1 MAPKITLY
9 TSHLCP
15 WAHRSQI
22 ALRELGLEFDT
33 VIIDLSVPR
42 TPEYLA
48 VNPRGLVPSLSY
60 DGTIL
65 TESGLISQFLLDSH
79 PSHLVKTSS
88 EPGGALQRFQLGF
101 FVDTYF
107 TKAHPNLQTAI
118 TSLGEEKNAAAT
130 KYTDAI
136 IKEVEPLLSDAAP
149 FFGGSSRLTLAE
161 VCETP
166 LTLSRNLNFVQL
178 LILLLA
184 CRYKPHPLSFVHSH
198 LPNTKNYFQSPSK
211 QPSKQRLPTS
221 GSGHRQLVPRKV
233 SPQYGTRMLS

>member
-107 TKAHPNLQTAI
+107 TKAHPNLQAAI

-161 VCETP
+161 VQTASFIIRALAFAKHEELLPKSVKT
-166 LTLSRNLNFVQL
+166 TLEAKAPNFWKWAQ
-178 LILLLA
+178 A
-184 CRYKPHPLSFVHSH
+184 
-198 LPNTKNYFQSPSK
+198 
-211 QPSKQRLPTS
+211 
-221 GSGHRQLVPRKV
+221 V
-233 SPQYGTRMLS
+233 SAEKSVTAVWDEDVVINRTLKRIRDRAAAAKAQ